1 MIVKDISETYMYK
14 YLRERE
20 KKINYTGLPLISG
33 FQMLL
38 SSKTVCM
45 FESMK
50 SSRRYNV
57 DYNIEMHQVTS
68 TFLTKQWVQ
77 CPLFIIT
84 YFMI

>member
-1 MIVKDISETYMYK
+1 MIVKDISERYMYK

-38 SSKTVCM
+38 SSKTVCK
-45 FESMK
+45 FKSMK

-68 TFLTKQWVQ
+68 TFLTSHGFNVL
-77 CPLFIIT
+77 CLL
-84 YFMI
+84 

>member
-1 MIVKDISETYMYK
+1 MIVKDISERSMYK

-68 TFLTKQWVQ
+68 TFLTSHGFNVL
-77 CPLFIIT
+77 CLL
-84 YFMI
+84 

>member
-38 SSKTVCM
+38 SSKNCLHV
-45 FESMK
+45 
-50 SSRRYNV
+50 
-57 DYNIEMHQVTS
+57 
-68 TFLTKQWVQ
+68 
-77 CPLFIIT
+77 
-84 YFMI
+84 

>member
-1 MIVKDISETYMYK
+1 MIVKDISERYMYK
-14 YLRERE
+14 YLERER

-45 FESMK
+45 FESMR

-68 TFLTKQWVQ
+68 TFLTSHGFNVL
-77 CPLFIIT
+77 CLL
-84 YFMI
+84 

>member
-1 MIVKDISETYMYK
+1 MIVKDISERYMYK
-14 YLRERE
+14 YLRERQR

-68 TFLTKQWVQ
+68 TFLTSHGFNVL
-77 CPLFIIT
+77 CLL
-84 YFMI
+84 

>member
-1 MIVKDISETYMYK
+1 MIVKDISERYMYK
-14 YLRERE
+14 YLERER

-50 SSRRYNV
+50 SLRRYNV

-68 TFLTKQWVQ
+68 TFLTSHGFNVL
-77 CPLFIIT
+77 CLL
-84 YFMI
+84 

>member
-1 MIVKDISETYMYK
+1 MIVKDISERYMYK
-14 YLRERE
+14 YLERER

-50 SSRRYNV
+50 SSRRYYV

-68 TFLTKQWVQ
+68 TFLRSHGFNVL
-77 CPLFIIT
+77 CLL
-84 YFMI
+84 